1 MSQPNKSILGSVLGL
16 FDTPLKKASAIA
28 LIGGSVV
35 AIRRMNA
42 NTKKLID
49 GVKTAS
55 KKGGKG
61 NIDKEFRSRIVE
73 LMKVVVPSWHCD
85 EAKILVILTVL
96 LVSRTY
102 LSIWLAK
109 VNGRVVKTIVGRD
122 FNMFLKRIAELLVF
136 AVPASSIN
144 SGLDFF
150 NKKLGLM
157 FRKRLSK
164 HFFES
169 YLKNMHYY
177 KICNLDSRIANPDQ
191 RLTADTEKWG
201 QSLAN
206 LYLNITKPVL
216 DVFLFSR
223 NLASLVGWQ
232 GPSMIFTWYFF
243 SGLVIQAIS
252 PPFGRLTAV
261 E

>member
-1 MSQPNKSILGSVLGL
+1 MRSIVDIKFKEFLRSVLVL
-16 FDTPLKKASAIA
+16 LSYAIPA
-28 LIGGSVV
+28 SVV
-35 AIRRMNA
+35 
-42 NTKKLID
+42 
-49 GVKTAS
+49 
-55 KKGGKG
+55 
-61 NIDKEFRSRIVE
+61 
-73 LMKVVVPSWHCD
+73 
-85 EAKILVILTVL
+85 
-96 LVSRTY
+96 
-102 LSIWLAK
+102 
-109 VNGRVVKTIVGRD
+109 
-122 FNMFLKRIAELLVF
+122 
-136 AVPASSIN
+136 N
-144 SGLDFF
+144 SGLDYYQ
-150 NKKLGLM
+150 KLLGLK
-157 FRKRLSK
+157 FRTRLST
-164 HFFES
+164 HFHDK
-169 YLKNMHYY
+169 YLQNMHYY

-223 NLASLVGWQ
+223 NLASLVGWR